1 MSWDVASPE
10 MQALLDAVVALRR
23 DIHAHPEPGF
33 EEHETRKRIIAALGE
48 HAGLSEASMRFCAGT
63 GLIVDIVSTGG
74 AAALPSQGELPIVKT
89 IALRADMDA
98 LRMTEGNLD
107 LPHRSQNEG
116 VAHMCGHDGHTAALV
131 VDKLVLSMATNSP
144 DFPIKCLC
152 ECRTVLTN
160 PPGPTYGYAA
170 KVTRNRTLTDRGVE

>member
-1 MSWDVASPE
+1 
-10 MQALLDAVVALRR
+10 
-23 DIHAHPEPGF
+23 
-33 EEHETRKRIIAALGE
+33 
-48 HAGLSEASMRFCAGT
+48 MRFCAGT

-131 VDKLVLSMATNSP
+131 GAAACIARRASTSRRAARAAALPAGGGG
-144 DFPIKCLC
+144 
-152 ECRTVLTN
+152 
-160 PPGPTYGYAA
+160 PGRRAA
-170 KVTRNRTLTDRGVE
+170 HAEGGLPRRHRRGVRNAQLADGAAGSVPRQGGAADGARLRL